1 LRIIHTSDLHLGT
14 TTYGIEDPST
24 GVNRRVHD
32 FFQAFDQVVGYAIE
46 KKADALILCGDTFK
60 DISPSSTL
68 LKMFANR
75 LHKLSS
81 VEIRVVMLLG
91 NHDSPKTVGRAA
103 PPEVFDELKLKGIH
117 VFSKP
122 DFIDIKSKDGVK
134 ARIFALPYR
143 HPIHI
148 AAKVEKATAAKV
160 ELDRNALLAAF
171 QAEIKRNFEIFT
183 KVGRKGAKVGILAAH
198 LFVEGA
204 RRGAERIYIVGEE
217 FAVPPSMLQ
226 SDVFDYI
233 ALGHVHSHQ
242 VVPGKVPTI
251 YAGSLEKIDF
261 SEADE
266 QKVFIDITYQDGQL
280 AWKPIRVDTR
290 PMVKLDVECT
300 QAKDATK
307 LVAEKIEKAEVKD
320 AIVRLVLKVKPETHV
335 DLDGIHNKL
344 SSAFWHQIIFD
355 KITEEQPI
363 PTTVTWESLNP
374 HEALARYLKTVKLSD
389 EDRELVGKLGDEI
402 VDEALSEAEKA

>member
-1 LRIIHTSDLHLGT
+1 
-14 TTYGIEDPST
+14 
-24 GVNRRVHD
+24 
-32 FFQAFDQVVGYAIE
+32 
-46 KKADALILCGDTFK
+46 LILGGDTFK

-68 LKMFANR
+68 LKMFASR
-75 LHKLSS
+75 LYKLTSE
-81 VEIRVVMLLG
+81 EIEVVMLLG

-103 PPEVFDELKLKGIH
+103 PPEVFDELKLKGVH
-117 VFSKP
+117 VFAKP
-122 DFIDIKSKDGVK
+122 DFIDLKSRDGVK
-134 ARIFALPYR
+134 FRIFALPYR

-148 AAKVEKATAAKV
+148 AAKVEKAGAAKV

-171 QAEIKRNFEIFT
+171 QAEIKRNLEIFM
-183 KVGRKGAKVGILAAH
+183 KAGKKRANVGILAAH

-226 SDVFDYI
+226 SDAFDYI

-242 VVPGKVPTI
+242 VVSGKIPTV
-251 YAGSLEKIDF
+251 YAGSLERIDF

-266 QKVFIDITYQDGQL
+266 QKGFVDIIYEDGQL
-280 AWKPIRVDTR
+280 AWKFIPVDIR
-290 PMVKLDVECT
+290 PMVKLEVDCT
-300 QAKDATK
+300 QSKDATK
-307 LVAEKIEKAEVKD
+307 LVDSKIEKAKVKD
-320 AIVRLVLKVKPETHV
+320 AIVRLVLKVKPETHI
-335 DLDGIHNKL
+335 DLDGIHDKL

-355 KITEEQPI
+355 RITGAQPI
-363 PTTVTWESLNP
+363 PTTVIWGSLNP